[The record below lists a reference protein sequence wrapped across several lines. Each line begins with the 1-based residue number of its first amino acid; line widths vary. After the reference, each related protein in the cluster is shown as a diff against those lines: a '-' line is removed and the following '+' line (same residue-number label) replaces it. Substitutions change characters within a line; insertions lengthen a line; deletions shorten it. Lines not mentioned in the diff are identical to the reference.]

1 MARPDQITLWCKYIT
16 SGEKP
21 TPVSLSHTATLVLTP
36 YLTTMLGGLPKLLCV
51 FTLVSAICYYAL
63 YLISIDSD
71 LETVVSPCAG
81 VCPPVWECASELVL
95 GKDGME
101 NWSPCTRVENPT
113 LPILVDPA
121 LFEGEFTSS
130 TPFNT
135 TNTSPLPSSSPETAT
150 VLILTPL
157 KSATAQLPT
166 YISLLRN
173 LTYPPHL
180 ISLGFLVTP
189 SSPTD
194 TTLSILLTLLETE
207 LSLHPY
213 HRMTVHTHTPTRVS
227 TTGTGRHVYGLQP
240 LRRQA
245 LARMRN
251 RLLLTTLR
259 DQSHVLWL
267 DSDLISYPPT
277 LLTDLLHHGRAVN
290 RGDSLLNI
298 EVKTYHVKFRAGP
311 IVTLVLDHDV
321 PERDAVQ

>member
-1 MARPDQITLWCKYIT
+1 MARSDQITLWCKYIT

-180 ISLGFLVTP
+180 ISLGFLSNRHHTEYPSHPSRNRALPTP
-189 SSPTD
+189 IPSHD
-194 TTLSILLTLLETE
+194 
-207 LSLHPY
+207 
-213 HRMTVHTHTPTRVS
+213 RAHTHAHTCLNHRHRPACLRASTPAPTSARPDA
-227 TTGTGRHVYGLQP
+227 QP
-240 LRRQA
+240 SPAHHAARSIPRP
-245 LARMRN
+245 LARL
-251 RLLLTTLR
+251 RL
-259 DQSHVLWL
+259 
-267 DSDLISYPPT
+267 
-277 LLTDLLHHGRAVN
+277 DLLPAHPSHRPAAP
-290 RGDSLLNI
+290 R
-298 EVKTYHVKFRAGP
+298 R
-311 IVTLVLDHDV
+311 
-321 PERDAVQ
+321 